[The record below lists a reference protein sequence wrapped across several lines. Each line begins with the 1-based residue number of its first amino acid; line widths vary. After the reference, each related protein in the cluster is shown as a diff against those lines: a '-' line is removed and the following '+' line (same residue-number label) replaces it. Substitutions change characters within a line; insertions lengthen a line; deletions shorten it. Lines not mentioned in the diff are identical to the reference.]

1 MTRFVEELEL
11 ADEMAARG
19 QAPAE
24 KRFTA
29 RRLAATMMEGLGFA
43 PSASA
48 TATAVRPRVLHIITG
63 LGTGGAEA
71 SLLRLLRATHE
82 MMDHAVVSL
91 TTTGSHGEAITALN
105 IPVYAIGL
113 ARGTVSVGALGTLR
127 RITRD
132 FQPTCVQ
139 GWMYHGNFA
148 ASILSLSGVAT
159 GPVLWNVRHA
169 LDAWPQESRTLR
181 TLIRVSALFARQP
194 HTIVYNSVRAARQ
207 HEALGFRASVTRVF
221 PNGVDTN
228 RFTPD
233 REAGARVR
241 MELGIPA
248 HGFVVGMIARVDALK
263 DHDTLLAAIGHDTS
277 RAKDRPRGHDSW
289 FLLVGTGTAVGTT
302 TSPSPLDARIAAVV
316 AAHPELSDRIVRL
329 GERRDIPDILNACDV
344 VTMSSRSEG
353 SPNAV
358 AEAMACGVPCVV
370 TDVGDAAQLV
380 GASGIVVAVGDAI
393 GMSMA
398 WEMLRAD
405 APARYALGA
414 NALSM
419 IRAHYTARAEAD
431 AYAAVWGSVSAGSSI
446 RHDSTV
452 ATESVSE
459 ITPRPPR
466 ILMVSTVSMTLRAF
480 LLPFADHFRA
490 LGWKVDGMAFGA
502 STDRALTA
510 HFDQCIDVAWSR
522 NPFNPRNLFVA
533 RQVRTLV
540 RAAAYDVVHVHTPVA
555 AFVTRFAL
563 RRERAV
569 RVVYTAHSFHAD
581 RTSPM
586 WRNFLFRSLER
597 IAARWTD
604 HLVVLNRADFALARH
619 DALVP
624 PQQLHWH
631 PGIGVDLDR
640 YHPATVEERLATRTA
655 LGIAEDTTVLTV
667 VAEFTVNKRQHDVI
681 TAIEVLRRR
690 GGAVPT
696 VLFIG
701 DGATRAALTASV
713 RKRKLDAHI
722 RFLGYRSDVPQLVG
736 ASDAL
741 VLCSAR
747 EGLPRCILEAQAME
761 TPVIGSDAKGTADL
775 LADNRGLIVAVGD
788 TDALASAI
796 TDVATQRE
804 AARARAQ
811 AAGIWVRATCGLPHL
826 IALHEALYT
835 NALKQPARRRAII
848 QRDDAADALQ
858 DVSHERLRQP

>member
-1 MTRFVEELEL
+1 MRLVEEPIL
-11 ADEMAARG
+11 AAEMGGRGRAR
-19 QAPAE
+19 AE
-24 KRFTA
+24 RRFDA
-29 RRLAATMMEGLGFA
+29 RRVAATILEGLGIASSA
-43 PSASA
+43 PA
-48 TATAVRPRVLHIITG
+48 TTTAVRPRILHIITG

-71 SLLRLLRATHE
+71 SLLRLLTATHD
-82 MMDHAVVSL
+82 MLDHAVVSL
-91 TTTGSHGEAITALN
+91 TTTGSHGAAIKALN
-105 IPVYAIGL
+105 IPVHAIGL
-113 ARGTVSVGALGTLR
+113 ARGTVSAGALGTLR

-139 GWMYHGNFA
+139 GWMYHGNLA
-148 ASILSLSGVAT
+148 ASLVSLSGAAT
-159 GPVLWNVRHA
+159 GPVLWTVRHA
-169 LDAWPQESRTLR
+169 LDAWSQESRTLR

-194 HTIVYNSVRAARQ
+194 RTIVYNSVRAARQ

-233 REAGARVR
+233 PEAGARVR
-241 MELGIPA
+241 MELGIPT

-263 DHDTLLAAIGHDTS
+263 DHDTLLTAIGHDTS
-277 RAKDRPRGHDSW
+277 RANNCPRGHDSW
-289 FLLVGTGTAVGTT
+289 YLLVGTGTAVGTAS
-302 TSPSPLDARIAAVV
+302 SPNPLDARIAAIV
-316 AAHPELSDRIVRL
+316 AAHPELSNRIVCL
-329 GERRDIPDILNACDV
+329 GERRDIPAILNACDV

-370 TDVGDAAQLV
+370 TDVGDAARLV
-380 GASGIVVAVGDAI
+380 GASGIVVDVGDAM
-393 GMSMA
+393 GMAMA
-398 WEMLRAD
+398 WERLRSD
-405 APARYALGA
+405 APARYARGA
-414 NALSM
+414 NALST

-431 AYAAVWGSVSAGSSI
+431 AYSTVWRSVSAGSAMQ
-446 RHDSTV
+446 RHSMG
-452 ATESVSE
+452 AIESVPAT
-459 ITPRPPR
+459 TPPPPR

-490 LGWKVDGMAFGA
+490 LGWKVDGMASGA

-522 NPFNPRNLFVA
+522 NPFNPRNLVVA

-563 RRERAV
+563 RRESAV

-581 RTSPM
+581 RHAPM
-586 WRNFLFRSLER
+586 WHNLLFRSLER

-604 HLVVLNRADFALARH
+604 HLVVLNREDFALARH

-624 PQQLHWH
+624 PQNLHWH

-640 YHPATVEERLATRTA
+640 YHPATEEERLATRAA
-655 LGIAEDTTVLTV
+655 LGISEDTTLLTV
-667 VAEFTVNKRQHDVI
+667 VAEFTANKRQRDVI

-690 GGAVPT
+690 RGAVPT

-713 RKRKLDAHI
+713 RERQLDAHI
-722 RFLGYRSDVPQLVG
+722 RFLGYRPDVPQLVG

-788 TDALASAI
+788 TDALASAMA
-796 TDVATQRE
+796 DVATQRG
-804 AARARAQ
+804 AARTRAQ
-811 AAGIWVRATCGLPHL
+811 AAAVWVRATCGLSHL
-826 IALHEALYT
+826 IELHEALYT
-835 NALKQPARRRAII
+835 NALKQPARRRTIV
-848 QRDDAADALQ
+848 QRDDAADAVQ
-858 DVSHERLRQP
+858 GGPHEPLRQP